1 MNVCC
6 DNMFRDQC
14 ELIKG
19 KSFKIM
25 QIHNISLMK
34 LVIGWMIILHA
45 SYCDV
50 LFLCRPVNELLYN
63 LGGLML
69 QVHKFKAR

>member
-1 MNVCC
+1 
-6 DNMFRDQC
+6 
-14 ELIKG
+14 
-19 KSFKIM
+19 
-25 QIHNISLMK
+25 MK
-34 LVIGWMIILHA
+34 LVIDWMIILHA